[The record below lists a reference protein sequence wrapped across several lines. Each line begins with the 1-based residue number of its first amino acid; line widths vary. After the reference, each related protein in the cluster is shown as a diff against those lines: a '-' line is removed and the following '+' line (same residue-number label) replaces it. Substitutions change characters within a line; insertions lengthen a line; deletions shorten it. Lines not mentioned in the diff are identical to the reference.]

1 MVTKSCRRR
10 TAAVKNIKIKRNLK
24 FYVVFQSMMYGFN
37 A

>member
-1 MVTKSCRRR
+1 MVTKKLPQEN
-10 TAAVKNIKIKRNLK
+10 AAVKNIKIKRNPK